1 MYAVIRT
8 GGKQYRVEAGQRLRV
23 EKLPGDA
30 GASIEFPEVLMIG
43 GTDSAVAV
51 GTPRVENARVVGEIV
66 EQGRGRKVTVFK
78 YKNKTRYRRLRGHRQ
93 QQTLL
98 AITEIQAPDGT
109 LATYELRRP
118 LAISDDA
125 VADDAVADDAVA
137 DDAAVAD
144 DTAVADD
151 AGVSEDATTAAETSA
166 ASETGAEA
174 GERASESASDDVT
187 EDGDAV
193 AAAAK
198 PTTRARKTASKAA
211 KKTAAKKAAKKTAA
225 KKTAAK
231 KPAAKKTA
239 AKKTGARKTKKP
251 ASEKEE

>member
-118 LAISDDA
+118 PAIS
-125 VADDAVADDAVA
+125 DDAVADDAVA

-144 DTAVADD
+144 DTAVTDD

>member
-109 LATYELRRP
+109 LATYELWRP
-118 LAISDDA
+118 PAITG
-125 VADDAVADDAVA
+125 DAVA

-144 DTAVADD
+144 G
-151 AGVSEDATTAAETSA
+151 AGVSEDATAAAETSA
-166 ASETGAEA
+166 AGETGAEVC
-174 GERASESASDDVT
+174 EPASESASDDVT

-193 AAAAK
+193 AAAVK
-198 PTTRARKTASKAA
+198 PTTRVRKTASKAA
-211 KKTAAKKAAKKTAA
+211 KKT
-225 KKTAAK
+225 
-231 KPAAKKTA
+231 AAKKTA